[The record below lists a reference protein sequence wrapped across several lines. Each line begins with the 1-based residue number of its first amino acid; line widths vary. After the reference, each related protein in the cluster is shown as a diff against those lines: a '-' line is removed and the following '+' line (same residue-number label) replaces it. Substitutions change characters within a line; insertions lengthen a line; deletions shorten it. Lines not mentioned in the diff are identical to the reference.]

1 MGSGKKYGALI
12 VLNYMLTNDG
22 FGPVLGSLLCVCVC
36 VFCNINII
44 MLINQSELY
53 HLSHSYFLYMSLPS

>member
-1 MGSGKKYGALI
+1 MMVLALFW
-12 VLNYMLTNDG
+12 DHC
-22 FGPVLGSLLCVCVC
+22 CVY

-53 HLSHSYFLYMSLPS
+53 LYHVPHSYFLYMSLPSLKIL